1 MSDESDKAIAY
12 HLQVLKA
19 APQKAGENPPH
30 CRSKINGMEN
40 TMETAK
46 NMVADKGRKIVS
58 VPVGT
63 TLFATLEKM
72 NDNKVGAILV
82 TRDEK
87 IIGIWTERDLMQDVI
102 KEGFDLK
109 SALIE
114 EYMTTHL
121 EYAPHTD
128 TVFNLMDKF
137 LGLRIRHLLIEQDG
151 NIIGLV
157 SGGDVMKCVIHEKDT
172 ELKQL
177 NSMVSWDYYEDWR
190 WKPEP

>member
-1 MSDESDKAIAY
+1 
-12 HLQVLKA
+12 
-19 APQKAGENPPH
+19 
-30 CRSKINGMEN
+30 
-40 TMETAK
+40 METAK
-46 NMVADKGRKIVS
+46 KMVADKGREIMS

-72 NDNKVGAILV
+72 NKEKVGAILV
-82 TRDEK
+82 TRDQN
-87 IIGIWTERDLMQDVI
+87 IIGIWTERDLMQDI
-102 KEGFDLK
+102 TQEGFDLK

-114 EYMTTHL
+114 DYMTTDL
-121 EYAPHTD
+121 KSAAHTD

-137 LGLRIRHLLIEQDG
+137 LGLRLRHLLIEEDG

-157 SGGDVMKCVIHEKDT
+157 SSGDVMKCVIHEKDA

-190 WKPEP
+190 WKPEK

>member
-1 MSDESDKAIAY
+1 
-12 HLQVLKA
+12 
-19 APQKAGENPPH
+19 
-30 CRSKINGMEN
+30 MEN
-40 TMETAK
+40 NMETAK
-46 NMVADKGRKIVS
+46 NMVADKGREIVS

-72 NDNKVGAILV
+72 NQKKVGAILV

-102 KEGFDLK
+102 QEGFDLK

-114 EYMTTHL
+114 EYMTTRL
-121 EYAPHTD
+121 VSAPHTD

-137 LGLRIRHLLIEQDG
+137 LGLRIRHLLIEEDG

-157 SGGDVMKCVIHEKDT
+157 SGGDVMKCVIH
-172 ELKQL
+172 
-177 NSMVSWDYYEDWR
+177 
-190 WKPEP
+190 

>member
-1 MSDESDKAIAY
+1 
-12 HLQVLKA
+12 
-19 APQKAGENPPH
+19 
-30 CRSKINGMEN
+30 
-40 TMETAK
+40 METAK
-46 NMVADKGRKIVS
+46 NMVEGKGREIVS

-63 TLFATLEKM
+63 TLFAALEKM
-72 NDNKVGAILV
+72 NQNKVGSILV

-87 IIGIWTERDLMQDVI
+87 IIGIWTERDLMQDII

-109 SALIE
+109 HALIE
-114 EYMTTHL
+114 DYMTTRL
-121 EYAPHTD
+121 IFAPHTD

-137 LGLRIRHLLIEQDG
+137 LGLRIRHLFIEEDG

-177 NSMVSWDYYEDWR
+177 NSMVSWDYYEDWK
-190 WKPEP
+190 WKPENL

>member
-1 MSDESDKAIAY
+1 
-12 HLQVLKA
+12 
-19 APQKAGENPPH
+19 
-30 CRSKINGMEN
+30 
-40 TMETAK
+40 METAK
-46 NMVADKGRKIVS
+46 DMVADKGREIMT

-72 NDNKVGAILV
+72 KQEKVGAILV
-82 TRDEK
+82 TRDQR

-102 KEGFDLK
+102 QEGFDLN
-109 SALIE
+109 SAMIE
-114 EYMTTHL
+114 DYMTTDL
-121 EYAPHTD
+121 KSAPHTD

-137 LGLRIRHLLIEQDG
+137 LGLRLRHLLIEEDG

-157 SGGDVMKCVIHEKDT
+157 SSGDVMKCVIHEKDA

-190 WKPEP
+190 WKPDSQ

>member
-1 MSDESDKAIAY
+1 
-12 HLQVLKA
+12 
-19 APQKAGENPPH
+19 
-30 CRSKINGMEN
+30 
-40 TMETAK
+40 METAK
-46 NMVADKGRKIVS
+46 NMVGGKGREIVS

-63 TLFATLEKM
+63 TLFAALEKM
-72 NDNKVGAILV
+72 NQNKVGSILV

-87 IIGIWTERDLMQDVI
+87 IIGIWTERDLMQDII

-109 SALIE
+109 HALIE
-114 EYMTTHL
+114 DYMTTRL
-121 EYAPHTD
+121 IFAPHTD

-137 LGLRIRHLLIEQDG
+137 LGLRIRHLFIEEDG

-177 NSMVSWDYYEDWR
+177 NSMVSWDYYEDWK
-190 WKPEP
+190 WKPENL

>member
-1 MSDESDKAIAY
+1 
-12 HLQVLKA
+12 
-19 APQKAGENPPH
+19 
-30 CRSKINGMEN
+30 
-40 TMETAK
+40 METAK
-46 NMVADKGRKIVS
+46 NMLADKGREIVS

-72 NDNKVGAILV
+72 NQNKVGAILV
-82 TRDEK
+82 TRDDK

-102 KEGFDLK
+102 QEGFDLK

-121 EYAPHTD
+121 VSAPHTD

-137 LGLRIRHLLIEQDG
+137 LGLRIRHLLIEEDG

-157 SGGDVMKCVIHEKDT
+157 SGGDVMKSVIHEKDAD
-172 ELKQL
+172 LKQL
-177 NSMVSWDYYEDWR
+177 KSMVSWDYYEDWK
-190 WKPEP
+190 WKPENL